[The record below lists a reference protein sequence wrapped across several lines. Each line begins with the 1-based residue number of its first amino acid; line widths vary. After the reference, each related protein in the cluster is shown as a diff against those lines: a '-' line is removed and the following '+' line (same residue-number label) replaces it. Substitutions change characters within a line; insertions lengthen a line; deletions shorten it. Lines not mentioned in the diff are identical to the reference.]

1 MHSPELSP
9 IQLTDLSVGQ
19 SGDLVLEPGGETPK
33 RLRELGFVAGT
44 CVTVVRFGAM
54 GDPIELELRGYR
66 ICLRRQDLS
75 GLQVLPRKATA

>member
-19 SGDLVLEPGGETPK
+19 SGDLVLEPGGTTPT

-44 CVTVVRFGAM
+44 RVTVVRFGAM
-54 GDPIELELRGYR
+54 GDPVELELRGYR
-66 ICLRRQDLS
+66 ICLRRRDLS
-75 GLQVLPRKATA
+75 GLQVLPAKAIA